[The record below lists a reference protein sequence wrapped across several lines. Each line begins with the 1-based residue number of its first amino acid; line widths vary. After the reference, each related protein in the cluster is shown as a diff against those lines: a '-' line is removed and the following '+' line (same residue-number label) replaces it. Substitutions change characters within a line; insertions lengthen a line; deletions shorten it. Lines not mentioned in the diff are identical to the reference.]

1 MLIVALTGGIATG
14 KSIIAKSLEDLG
26 CYVHYADQIAHQFME
41 PERPTWKKIVSHFGS
56 GILNSDKTINRQK
69 LGALVFADE
78 KKRNFLNQLIHPL
91 VLEEKKKIIDKLEKD
106 SHYKI
111 FVSEAALT
119 IESGFADFF
128 DKIIVVFCREE
139 IQIKRLMER
148 DNINREDALKKI
160 GSQMPSEEKLKRA
173 DYVIDSSGS
182 VQNTVE
188 QTEKVFLSL
197 MFDYERKYEINK
209 G

>member
-56 GILNSDKTINRQK
+56 GILNSDKTINRKK

>member
-56 GILNSDKTINRQK
+56 GILNPDKTINRKK
-69 LGALVFADE
+69 LGPLVFADE

-148 DNINREDALKKI
+148 DNINREDVLKKI

-197 MFDYERKYEINK
+197 MFDYEKKYEINE

>member
-56 GILNSDKTINRQK
+56 GILNSDKTINRKK

-197 MFDYERKYEINK
+197 MFDYEKKYEINK